1 MNDPKHVD
9 QLLKSGAIKARELSQ
24 PFLREI
30 RAAIGID

>member
-9 QLLKSGAIKARELSQ
+9 KLLTSGAAKARELSQ

-30 RAAIGID
+30 RAAVGID